1 MIIKIKYMLLIA
13 LAALVGCSS
22 DEFVGDNG
30 SANGVNGSG
39 NAAISFN
46 YELQK
51 ITRAESDHVTS
62 AANLGNQFIVW
73 GEKNA
78 ATTGDTNNKYADGSL
93 VFPNYK
99 VEYTSNTAYTT
110 TSNTKDWEY
119 VGLSKTSNYASNITY
134 KDVVTPADAVAGT
147 TDAQTIKYWDYN
159 ANSYT
164 FTAVSASK
172 LTNSK
177 TDIENG
183 YIKIQKNINDAT
195 SPFNKGYLVQVYSGA
210 DLSKLYF
217 SDRKVIEKSA
227 GTDRNAKNA
236 YGGNVTLTFRNA
248 LSHVRAG
255 IYETIPGYAISDITF
270 KVTSEVVAKVESTD
284 AFGAI
289 CPNIK
294 SGSYTE
300 DLKVTYES
308 ADVATKNQPIVT
320 PVKRNDGTAATTT
333 ADLILG
339 TNISTI
345 NTTNLLKTTSAD
357 PTWDTSGGAYT
368 AVLPQAGNESNLK
381 LKCSYTLYNATT
393 GETINVTDKTAEVP
407 YKYLQWKPN
416 YKYTYLFK
424 ITDDDLYPIT
434 FDAVEIVNGDGLAE
448 YITTITQPSITTF
461 GVVLD
466 GENKFKNYVTGK
478 DDYQLPGGTDKL
490 DIYATFLQ
498 GATVLT
504 PQLTSNNKANFVT
517 VYSVG
522 YQSGTS
528 DADKSSHPITE
539 LSVANAIEHTG
550 GLITATAIT
559 NAENDYFGTAP
570 APVTTVPAEDGTT
583 KTINAL
589 KLQGVKRAG
598 QYAVEIVTY
607 KEVTGLT
614 VSTSVVEDYYTL
626 SSDTYTKCEANAKA
640 EDGII
645 YYEQVKTYK
654 IITVQGAS

>member
-1 MIIKIKYMLLIA
+1 MKKYYFLVMA
-13 LAALVGCSS
+13 LAALMSCSS
-22 DEFVGDNG
+22 DEFVGDSG
-30 SANGVNGSG
+30 SPNGVNGSG
-39 NAAISFN
+39 AESAISFN

-73 GEKNA
+73 GEKND
-78 ATTGDTNNKYADGSL
+78 ATTGDTKDKYADGSL

-227 GTDRNAKNA
+227 GTDRNASNA
-236 YGGNVTLTFRNA
+236 YGGNVTLKFRNA

-270 KVTSEVVAKVESTD
+270 KVTSNAVAQVGSTD

-320 PVKRNDGTAATTT
+320 PVKRSDGTAAATT

-345 NTTNLLKTTSAD
+345 NTTNLLKTTAAD
-357 PTWDTSGGAYT
+357 PTWDTSGGTYT

-381 LKCSYTLYNATT
+381 LKCSYTLYNAST

-448 YITTITQPSITTF
+448 YITTVSEPSITTF
-461 GVVLD
+461 GVKGGVYIAEHGTALAY
-466 GENKFKNYVTGK
+466 F
-478 DDYQLPGGTDKL
+478 DYPASTAV
-490 DIYATFLQ
+490 YATVMDGSSL
-498 GATVLT
+498 ATLS
-504 PQLTSNNKANFVT
+504 TSNMQLYT
-517 VYSVG
+517 VI
-522 YQSGTS
+522 TS
-528 DADKSSHPITE
+528 DATNFPITE
-539 LSVANAIEHTG
+539 ASVAEALIEGPT
-550 GLITATAIT
+550 LNTAQATAAKIKLPT
-559 NAENDYFGTAP
+559 NPDLTYQK
-570 APVTTVPAEDGTT
+570 TVPAEDGTT
-583 KTINAL
+583 ITLDADNNKAATFNTAASTTYAL
-589 KLQGVKRAG
+589 VYQKEAATYTVDSGKNDYTAETYDAAGTLYTDAECTTKATSFTSGTTYYKRTSVANKG
-598 QYAVEIVTY
+598 KYVIKIVT
-607 KEVTGLT
+607 
-614 VSTSVVEDYYTL
+614 
-626 SSDTYTKCEANAKA
+626 CP
-640 EDGII
+640 
-645 YYEQVKTYK
+645 
-654 IITVQGAS
+654 